1 MRLYT
6 HGVDKRGEGGVG
18 TLCAKSQCGGCHIV
32 YGGIVLVAG
41 ANMEHGPKSIAP
53 KACLY
58 LFTNCEVN
66 NTNGFRFLP
75 VDMRAVLLL
84 VVIFMRLAA
93 ETACNE

>member
-1 MRLYT
+1 
-6 HGVDKRGEGGVG
+6 
-18 TLCAKSQCGGCHIV
+18 
-32 YGGIVLVAG
+32 
-41 ANMEHGPKSIAP
+41 MEHGPKSIAP

-58 LFTNCEVN
+58 LFN

>member
-1 MRLYT
+1 
-6 HGVDKRGEGGVG
+6 
-18 TLCAKSQCGGCHIV
+18 
-32 YGGIVLVAG
+32 
-41 ANMEHGPKSIAP
+41 MEHGPKSIAP
-53 KACLY
+53 KAGLY
-58 LFTNCEVN
+58 RFTNCEGN

>member
-1 MRLYT
+1 
-6 HGVDKRGEGGVG
+6 
-18 TLCAKSQCGGCHIV
+18 
-32 YGGIVLVAG
+32 
-41 ANMEHGPKSIAP
+41 MEQGPKSIAP

>member
-1 MRLYT
+1 
-6 HGVDKRGEGGVG
+6 
-18 TLCAKSQCGGCHIV
+18 
-32 YGGIVLVAG
+32 
-41 ANMEHGPKSIAP
+41 MEHGPKSIAP

-93 ETACNE
+93 ETAWVVPELLRTLVFARPCGGDQFAAGTVSPSLDMSR